1 MDSPLSLGVVNFLN
15 PLAFGSG
22 FSSIGVSAS
31 QSRLPCSASAK
42 FSDHVRA
49 LIPATPISI
58 SLHPQASHLISG
70 TIPIFLNREF
80 LQNDPLWN
88 ELLVIFLS
96 CRVWMSGLHPNMSG
110 FRPLGVMMQRIRN
123 ILVFQLRQLWY
134 TLPPSGPFSS
144 ENRLVVK
151 FDQFQSQ
158 KGLSIAKSLVNHKVC
173 QSVCKCSNIVLHRHL
188 ACSNVLFT
196 QTFLFSPWYILERYF
211 LQRAFVSLGQQHG
224 DNNKIG
230 LRCFTFKRLKYLIQN
245 LCKE

>member
-1 MDSPLSLGVVNFLN
+1 MDSPLISLGVCMYVVNFLN

-22 FSSIGVSAS
+22 FSSTGVSAS

-70 TIPIFLNREF
+70 TSPFFLNREF
-80 LQNDPLWN
+80 LPNDPLWN

-110 FRPLGVMMQRIRN
+110 LRPLGVMMQRIRN

-134 TLPPSGPFSS
+134 TLPASGPFSS

-158 KGLSIAKSLVNHKVC
+158 KGLSIAKSLVNYKVC
-173 QSVCKCSNIVLHRHL
+173 QSVCKCSNISCTATLLVQMFCLLKHFFSVLD
-188 ACSNVLFT
+188 
-196 QTFLFSPWYILERYF
+196 TFWNDIFSPEGIC
-211 LQRAFVSLGQQHG
+211 VSGPTARGQQQH
-224 DNNKIG
+224 K
-230 LRCFTFKRLKYLIQN
+230 FKMFYF
-245 LCKE
+245 